1 MGKNRQLRTLD
12 SYNLKFRILESKIS
26 KSAKILNSGFWKAK
40 ILKSAKILNSGFWK
54 AKILKSAKILNSGF

>member
-40 ILKSAKILNSGFWK
+40 ILKSDKIFYSGFWEANILNST
-54 AKILKSAKILNSGF
+54 